1 MFYIKEKD
9 VNMKYKA
16 SLCNNIVETFNGFTD
31 IYNTRISAIVKLDK
45 RISKRI
51 KLFLQNSNF
60 ISFDEDISSL
70 IKSRIIIPEY
80 INKDITS
87 IKQLSFRFHTRC
99 LLQYRVPNRQNST
112 TFLSSCHYQFLA
124 YVI

>member
-16 SLCNNIVETFNGFTD
+16 SLCNIVETFNGFKV
-31 IYNTRISAIVKLDK
+31 IYNATISAVVKLDK

-51 KLFLQNSNF
+51 KLFLQNNNF
-60 ISFDEDISSL
+60 ISFDKDISSL
-70 IKSRIIIPEY
+70 IKSGIIIPEN
-80 INKDITS
+80 INKDMTS

-99 LLQYRVPNRQNST
+99 LLQYRLPNRQNST
-112 TFLSSCHYQFLA
+112 TFLSSCHYSFLA

>member
-9 VNMKYKA
+9 VNMKYKT
-16 SLCNNIVETFNGFTD
+16 SLCNIVETFNGFKV
-31 IYNTRISAIVKLDK
+31 IYNARISAIVKLDK
-45 RISKRI
+45 RISQRI

-70 IKSRIIIPEY
+70 IKSVIIIPEN
-80 INKDITS
+80 ISKNITS

-99 LLQYRVPNRQNST
+99 LLQYRLPNRQNST
-112 TFLSSCHYQFLA
+112 TFLSSCRYSFLA

>member
-1 MFYIKEKD
+1 
-9 VNMKYKA
+9 MKYKA
-16 SLCNNIVETFNGFTD
+16 SLYNIVETFNGFKV
-31 IYNTRISAIVKLDK
+31 IYNARITAIVKLDK
-45 RISKRI
+45 RISKII

-70 IKSRIIIPEY
+70 IKSRIIIPEK
-80 INKDITS
+80 INKGMTY
-87 IKQLSFRFHTRC
+87 IKQLSFRFHTGC

-112 TFLSSCHYQFLA
+112 TFLSSCHYSFLA

>member
-9 VNMKYKA
+9 MNMKYKT
-16 SLCNNIVETFNGFTD
+16 SLCDIVETFNGFTV
-31 IYNTRISAIVKLDK
+31 IYNARISAIVKLDK

-60 ISFDEDISSL
+60 ISFDKDISSL
-70 IKSRIIIPEY
+70 IKSRIIIPEN
-80 INKDITS
+80 INRDITS
-87 IKQLSFRFHTRC
+87 IKQLSFRFHIGC

-112 TFLSSCHYQFLA
+112 TFLSSCHYSFLA

>member
-1 MFYIKEKD
+1 
-9 VNMKYKA
+9 MKYKA
-16 SLCNNIVETFNGFTD
+16 SLCNIVETFNGFKV
-31 IYNTRISAIVKLDK
+31 IYNARIFAIVKLEK

-70 IKSRIIIPEY
+70 IKVGIIITESN
-80 INKDITS
+80 NKDISS
-87 IKQLSFRFHTRC
+87 IKPSDFLFHTGHF
-99 LLQYRVPNRQNST
+99 LQYRLSNRQNGT
-112 TFLSSCHYQFLA
+112 TFLSPPHYSFLS

>member
-1 MFYIKEKD
+1 
-9 VNMKYKA
+9 MKYKT
-16 SLCNNIVETFNGFTD
+16 SLCDIVETFNGFTV
-31 IYNTRISAIVKLDK
+31 IYNARISAIVKLDK

-60 ISFDEDISSL
+60 ISFDKDISSL
-70 IKSRIIIPEY
+70 IKSRIIIPEN
-80 INKDITS
+80 INRDITS
-87 IKQLSFRFHTRC
+87 IKQLSFRFHIGC

-112 TFLSSCHYQFLA
+112 TFLSSCHYSFLA